1 MNPIIKNLY
10 TREELQQ
17 KISEYIQDYEDYKSK
32 NYYRLMVFVYS
43 DIAHFYELL
52 GNKKKRN
59 LYYEKIIDIWHDH
72 PGKFVDLECVS
83 ALSALQRSEEA
94 LQIVL
99 SNPKGWGVETLAQL
113 YEEVG
118 RKKEAIVIY
127 SSLAIYSSRFSE
139 AYYPFWQPHYL
150 QEASD
155 IWTRIESP
163 DYVLKY
169 NQKAVAAWEE
179 VAAWEDLKDNIQ
191 KSLSLIEEAWLYEEV
206 GYIYEKAGKFETAMN
221 YYQKAQFRYQKA
233 YTKEPTAVGAHQ
245 IDGDWNRYFE
255 FFIYQ
260 IPDFGFIHFRC
271 EHPEDNDYRR
281 IKYRILNLK
290 EQMNKV

>member
-10 TREELQQ
+10 TRKELQQ
-17 KISEYIQDYEDYKSK
+17 KISECLQDYKKFKSK
-32 NYYRLMVFVYS
+32 NYYTLMAYLNS

-52 GNKKKRN
+52 GDKKKRN
-59 LYYEKIIDIWHDH
+59 LYYEKIIDMWHDH
-72 PGKFVDLECVS
+72 PEKFVGLECVS

-94 LQIVL
+94 LYIVL
-99 SNPKGWGVETLAQL
+99 SNPKGWGVETLARL

-127 SSLAIYSSRFSE
+127 SSLAIYSSKFSE

-155 IWTRIESP
+155 IWEKIESP
-163 DYVLKY
+163 DHAQKY
-169 NQKAVAAWEE
+169 NQKA

-191 KSLSLIEEAWLYEEV
+191 RSLALIEEAWLCEEV
-206 GYIYEKAGKFETAMN
+206 GYIYEKAGKFETAMD
-221 YYQKAQFRYQKA
+221 YYQKAQSKYQKA
-233 YTKEPTAVGAHQ
+233 HTEEPHIVGAHQ

-255 FFIYQ
+255 FFIRQ
-260 IPDFGFIHFRC
+260 IPDFDFIHFRF

-281 IKYRILNLK
+281 MKYRILNLE
-290 EQMNKV
+290 EQMNKG